1 MKRNAV
7 PLFLGLLLAT
17 GLFANSR
24 SSKPEGYDLT
34 IKVVK
39 SETTSLT
46 VDNPNVGACD
56 QVNYSAYC
64 KSAATEFPQS
74 RMVVEGGDKVFNITC
89 TAENRWSDCASLP
102 VGDTFKARLGKQGLS
117 ILYRGSDGRQHKQLY
132 EVLYAGAAPTPIATA
147 GSDETAVPPAAT
159 ASGNNPESSAAA
171 TAKASSFVTGISEKH
186 NVTAVPAAPAGK
198 TLCNVVSKPAGAEI
212 TLDGAYV
219 GNTPSALDLS
229 SGTHQIAMSLPG
241 FEQWTRKIEILPGSN
256 LSVLATMQKAG
267 P

>member
-1 MKRNAV
+1 MKRRAV

-24 SSKPEGYDLT
+24 TSKPEGYNLT

-39 SETTSLT
+39 SETTSLD
-46 VDNPNVGACD
+46 VNNPNVGACD

-64 KSAATEFPQS
+64 RSAATEFPQS

-89 TAENRWSDCASLP
+89 TAENRWSNCASLP
-102 VGDTFKARLGKQGLS
+102 VGDTFKARVEKKGLS
-117 ILYRGSDGRQHKQLY
+117 ILYRGSDGKQHQQLY
-132 EVLYAGAAPTPIATA
+132 EVLYAGAAPPPIATA
-147 GSDETAVPPAAT
+147 GTDDTAVLPAT
-159 ASGNNPESSAAA
+159 AVSGKSTESTAAA
-171 TAKASSFVTGISEKH
+171 TGKASSSGTEISEKH
-186 NVTAVPAAPAGK
+186 DMVPATPAGK
-198 TLCNVVSKPAGAEI
+198 ALCNVISKPAGAEI

-241 FEQWTRKIEILPGSN
+241 FERWTRKIEVLPGSN
-256 LSVLATMQKAG
+256 LSVLATMQKAA